1 MTSDTLFDL
10 NFSQNLFPVQIE
22 NVLTAHP
29 FIREAAA
36 VAVPDT
42 KFGEVVGAWIVL
54 EPGKAMSKEDVQQV
68 VRGNMNPQVR
78 LLFLYYVYAHKG
90 ALDCARVGVVRGHG
104 GAAQDCERQSDE
116 AHSSTV
122 ECRDDRG
129 KVKSGV
135 THNKIFNI

>member
-1 MTSDTLFDL
+1 MAERWASTSDTLFDL

-22 NVLTAHP
+22 NALTAHP

-54 EPGKAMSKEDVQQV
+54 EPGKTMSKEDVQQV

-78 LLFLYYVYAHKG
+78 LFYIYCVYA
-90 ALDCARVGVVRGHG
+90 
-104 GAAQDCERQSDE
+104 
-116 AHSSTV
+116 
-122 ECRDDRG
+122 
-129 KVKSGV
+129 
-135 THNKIFNI
+135 